1 MVNCGN
7 KFLQDMLVPRRLRA
21 ALTEIDADGSGEI
34 DKPEWEIA
42 IQAALEKKL
51 AELEAER
58 AAQREADRLADEA
71 FTKEFLAAAME
82 VFRLLDTDESMSLD
96 HDEFVSDSAWFPS
109 ISQLELRGD
118 GVNAMPHRRDAVDV
132 AVRESTRLVREPRQF
147 RDAVVRHRWEAS
159 RIIPWSR
166 TF

>member
-1 MVNCGN
+1 MTP
-7 KFLQDMLVPRRLRA
+7 DARR
-21 ALTEIDADGSGEI
+21 
-34 DKPEWEIA
+34 EIA

-96 HDEFVSDSAWFPS
+96 HDEFV
-109 ISQLELRGD
+109 G
-118 GVNAMPHRRDAVDV
+118 GVAHNPMV
-132 AVRESTRLVREPRQF
+132 
-147 RDAVVRHRWEAS
+147 
-159 RIIPWSR
+159 
-166 TF
+166 

>member
-1 MVNCGN
+1 MW
-7 KFLQDMLVPRRLRA
+7 FIAAAASTAPDRRLDA
-21 ALTEIDADGSGEI
+21 IDASSPPRGGITPDARR
-34 DKPEWEIA
+34 EIA

-159 RIIPWSR
+159 RTIPWSR
-166 TF
+166 IF

>member
-1 MVNCGN
+1 MACWWRRTTPS
-7 KFLQDMLVPRRLRA
+7 PRPQESRGASRLTGLSQRR
-21 ALTEIDADGSGEI
+21 
-34 DKPEWEIA
+34 EIA

-96 HDEFVSDSAWFPS
+96 HDEFVSDSAWFS
-109 ISQLELRGD
+109 F
-118 GVNAMPHRRDAVDV
+118 NF
-132 AVRESTRLVREPRQF
+132 ST
-147 RDAVVRHRWEAS
+147 
-159 RIIPWSR
+159 
-166 TF
+166 

>member
-1 MVNCGN
+1 MW
-7 KFLQDMLVPRRLRA
+7 FIAAAASTAPDRRLDA
-21 ALTEIDADGSGEI
+21 IDASSPPRGGITPDARR
-34 DKPEWEIA
+34 EIA

-96 HDEFVSDSAWFPS
+96 HDEFV
-109 ISQLELRGD
+109 G
-118 GVNAMPHRRDAVDV
+118 GVAHNPMV
-132 AVRESTRLVREPRQF
+132 
-147 RDAVVRHRWEAS
+147 
-159 RIIPWSR
+159 
-166 TF
+166 

>member
-1 MVNCGN
+1 MW
-7 KFLQDMLVPRRLRA
+7 FIAAAASTAPDRRLDA
-21 ALTEIDADGSGEI
+21 IDASSPPRGGITPDARR
-34 DKPEWEIA
+34 EIA

-96 HDEFVSDSAWFPS
+96 HDEFVGGVAHNPMALTQRLFPS
-109 ISQLELRGD
+109 ISQLE
-118 GVNAMPHRRDAVDV
+118 V
-132 AVRESTRLVREPRQF
+132 AST
-147 RDAVVRHRWEAS
+147 AS
-159 RIIPWSR
+159 SRCRIASTPCS
-166 TF
+166 

>member
-1 MVNCGN
+1 MTP
-7 KFLQDMLVPRRLRA
+7 DARR
-21 ALTEIDADGSGEI
+21 
-34 DKPEWEIA
+34 EIA

-96 HDEFVSDSAWFPS
+96 HDEFVGGVAFNFPWS
-109 ISQLELRGD
+109 RIFSVD
-118 GVNAMPHRRDAVDV
+118 GVNAILTWSCCRRGR
-132 AVRESTRLVREPRQF
+132 REWTRP
-147 RDAVVRHRWEAS
+147 
-159 RIIPWSR
+159 
-166 TF
+166 

>member
-96 HDEFVSDSAWFPS
+96 HDEFV
-109 ISQLELRGD
+109 G
-118 GVNAMPHRRDAVDV
+118 GVAHNPMVCSRRPGVLWCFHFLGWTRV
-132 AVRESTRLVREPRQF
+132 HLTSTRVVSLSNLSEVRD
-147 RDAVVRHRWEAS
+147 RDSIHITHR
-159 RIIPWSR
+159 SR

>member
-1 MVNCGN
+1 MVRT
-7 KFLQDMLVPRRLRA
+7 PRRQTFPPTRPTGSYLRR
-21 ALTEIDADGSGEI
+21 
-34 DKPEWEIA
+34 EIA

-96 HDEFVSDSAWFPS
+96 HDEFVGGVAHNPS
-109 ISQLELRGD
+109 GP
-118 GVNAMPHRRDAVDV
+118 GVPRCCGAFTP
-132 AVRESTRLVREPRQF
+132 STRIVSRRECRGWF
-147 RDAVVRHRWEAS
+147 L
-159 RIIPWSR
+159 
-166 TF
+166 FGF